1 MAKGKIL
8 EGQASKEAVA
18 GTIRA
23 SSVGV
28 AKRRDL
34 DIKTGCFPVRSSASL
49 LDISYSSSLSY
60 LLVVFTHTETQTHI
74 HTSQV
79 PGGSKPCG
87 RDRGL
92 RP

>member
-1 MAKGKIL
+1 MAKSKIL
-8 EGQASKEAVA
+8 EGQASKEAVV

-34 DIKTGCFPVRSSASL
+34 DVKNGCFPVRPSASL

-60 LLVVFTHTETQTHI
+60 LLIVHTHTHPLQA
-74 HTSQV
+74 

-87 RDRGL
+87 KDWGL